1 MSEPVPID
9 RRSQAQA
16 DRLESWKEIAG
27 YLGREVRTVQGWEK
41 NEGLPIHRHQ
51 HARQGSVYAFKSE
64 LDAWREARRQVPD
77 EPAPANPPPVEPAP
91 VERTSRKAAPGWLVL
106 VAGIAAI
113 VLAGSGFLVWKNR
126 SAPPAGAN
134 LSSIVVLPFLDLS
147 PQKDQDYFSDGLT
160 EEIIDAL
167 SRVPNLRVVARTSA
181 FAFKGQAHDIRQIG
195 RQLNVD
201 AVLEGSVRKSGDQLR
216 ITAQLNRVSDGTHL
230 WSRTYDR
237 QLRDVFTVQREIS
250 QTIAN
255 QLRAGSVPQRQGT
268 TDLAAYDLYQEGLYF
283 FNQHEIP
290 ESYWKAIDRYQKAVQ
305 RDPKF
310 ALAYAGMADA
320 YSYLGENFAVWPR
333 EVMPKARE
341 AAQRAL
347 ALDDNLAE
355 AHTSVGIVKL
365 DYDWDPGGAQRELR
379 RALDL
384 NPGSGW
390 VHHWYAHSL
399 EAQGKLDDAM
409 KEMRAA
415 LDLDPLSVVIY
426 WDIGSELLMAKRY
439 DDALTLLA
447 KANDLFPNFPIILFE
462 QAEAYYRKGD
472 HAASERAMETFK
484 STHPEMAKDPTML
497 ALLASAAARAGRR
510 EEARR
515 MLDQVEQFHRT
526 QYVEP
531 VLALA
536 VCETLGDRAA
546 VRRWLDRARQERST
560 MFLYAP
566 LETYFYNDDPEAK
579 TFFLQR

>member
-9 RRSQAQA
+9 RRSPPEV

-41 NEGLPIHRHQ
+41 NEGLPVHRHQ

-64 LDAWREARRQVPD
+64 LDAWREARKQIPEEPAAPA
-77 EPAPANPPPVEPAP
+77 EPAPEKPA
-91 VERTSRKAAPGWLVL
+91 RTGRLALLAGLAA
-106 VAGIAAI
+106 A
-113 VLAGSGFLVWKNR
+113 VLAGVGFFLWKNR
-126 SAPPAGAN
+126 GAPPAGAN
-134 LSSIVVLPFLDLS
+134 LTSIVVLPFLDLS
-147 PQKDQDYFSDGLT
+147 PQKDQEYFSDGLT

-181 FAFKGQAHDIRQIG
+181 FAFKGKSNDVREIG

-201 AVLEGSVRKSGDQLR
+201 SVLEGSVRKAGDQLR

-237 QLRDVFTVQREIS
+237 QLRDVFAVQREIS
-250 QTIAN
+250 QSIAS
-255 QLRAGSVPQRQGT
+255 QLRAGNVPQRQGT
-268 TDLAAYDLYQEGLYF
+268 TDLAAYELYQEGLYF

-290 ESYWKAIDRYQKAVQ
+290 ESYWKAIDRYQKAIQ

-320 YSYLGENFAVWPR
+320 YAYLSENFAAWPKD
-333 EVMPKARE
+333 VMPKARE
-341 AAQRAL
+341 AAQKAL
-347 ALDDNLAE
+347 ALDSNLAE

-365 DYDWDPGGAQRELR
+365 DYDWDPDGAQRELR

-409 KEMRAA
+409 KEMRVA
-415 LDLDPLSVVIY
+415 LDLDPLSVVVY

-439 DDALTLLA
+439 DDALSLLG

-462 QAEAYYRKGD
+462 QAEAYYKKGD
-472 HAASERAMETFK
+472 QAASERIMQTFK
-484 STHPEMAKDPTML
+484 STHPEMANDPTML
-497 ALLASAAARAGRR
+497 ALLANAAARAGRR
-510 EEARR
+510 AEARQ
-515 MLDQVEQFHRT
+515 MLDRVEQFHRT

-531 VLALA
+531 VLALT
-536 VCETLGDRAA
+536 VCETLGDRVA
-546 VRRWLDRARQERST
+546 VHRWLDRARQERSAL
-560 MFLYAP
+560 FLYAP
-566 LETYFYNDDPEAK
+566 LMTYFYNDDPEAK
-579 TFFLQR
+579 AFFARR

>member
-1 MSEPVPID
+1 MGFRSFSRPTRYTVLSGNPMSEPVPID
-9 RRSQAQA
+9 RRSPPEV
-16 DRLESWKEIAG
+16 DRLDSWKEIAG

-64 LDAWREARRQVPD
+64 LDAWREARKKISE
-77 EPAPANPPPVEPAP
+77 EPAPPPEPVP
-91 VERTSRKAAPGWLVL
+91 VKAVRTGRLALL
-106 VAGIAAI
+106 AGIAAVI
-113 VLAGSGFLVWKNR
+113 LAAGGLFLWKNR
-126 SAPPAGAN
+126 SAPPAGPN

-147 PQKDQDYFSDGLT
+147 PQKDQEYFSDGLT

-181 FAFKGQAHDIRQIG
+181 FSFKGTSNDVRQIG

-201 AVLEGSVRKSGDQLR
+201 SVLEGSVRTAGDQLR

-237 QLRDVFTVQREIS
+237 QLRDVFAVQREIS
-250 QTIAN
+250 QAIAS
-255 QLRAGSVPQRQGT
+255 QLRAGNVPQRRGT

-290 ESYWKAIDRYQKAVQ
+290 ESYWKAIDRYQRAIQ

-320 YSYLGENFAVWPR
+320 YAYLAENFAVWPKD
-333 EVMPKARE
+333 VMPKARD
-341 AAQRAL
+341 AAQKAL
-347 ALDDNLAE
+347 ALDDSLAE
-355 AHTSVGIVKL
+355 SHTSVGIVKL
-365 DYDWDPGGAQRELR
+365 DYDWDPDGAQRELR

-426 WDIGSELLMAKRY
+426 WDIGDELLMAKRY
-439 DDALTLLA
+439 DEALTLLA

-462 QAEAYYRKGD
+462 QAEAYYAKGD
-472 HAASERAMETFK
+472 HAASERTMETFK
-484 STHPEMAKDPTML
+484 STHPEMAQDPTLL
-497 ALLASAAARAGRR
+497 ALMANAEARAGRR
-510 EEARR
+510 AEARQ

-526 QYVEP
+526 RYVEP
-531 VLALA
+531 VMAL
-536 VCETLGDRAA
+536 EIGRA
-546 VRRWLDRARQERST
+546 
-560 MFLYAP
+560 
-566 LETYFYNDDPEAK
+566 
-579 TFFLQR
+579 